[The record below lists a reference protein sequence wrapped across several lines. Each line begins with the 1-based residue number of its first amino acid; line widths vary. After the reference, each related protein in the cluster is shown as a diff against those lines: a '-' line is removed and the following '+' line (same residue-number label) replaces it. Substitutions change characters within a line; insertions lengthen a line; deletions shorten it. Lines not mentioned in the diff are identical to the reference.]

1 MVEFDTNVTPPLN
14 LSGLAARYKL
24 DKIQPGNSFFVE
36 GDAGFRR
43 KLRNAVLEYGKE
55 NGKNLVTRQLKTGDS
70 YGDKTVSAEGL
81 AVWCLEPE
89 AE

>member
-1 MVEFDTNVTPPLN
+1 MEFDSNVTPPLN
-14 LSGLAARYKL
+14 LSGLASRYSL
-24 DKIQPGNSFFVE
+24 DKIKPGNSFFAE

-55 NGKNLVTRQLKTGDS
+55 NGKNLVTRQLKAGDT
-70 YGDKTVSAEGL
+70 YGATAVTVEGL
-81 AVWCLEPE
+81 AVWCLEPA